1 MGLTDWFFSMPM
13 FWVLCLIVAGGLIFA
28 AVYYVRNS
36 LTARR
41 TRTHTHTRTRRGG
54 KNFSFFFVDW
64 FFSFAAR
71 VADGLGK

>member
-36 LTARR
+36 LTSQLVA
-41 TRTHTHTRTRRGG
+41 HAHAHEEEG
-54 KNFSFFFVDW
+54 KISLFFVDL

>member
-36 LTARR
+36 LTSQLVA
-41 TRTHTHTRTRRGG
+41 HAHTRTSARRGG
-54 KNFSFFFVDW
+54 KNFSFFFC
-64 FFSFAAR
+64 
-71 VADGLGK
+71 